1 MIYVNNNADVFLPSP
16 TGKGDVKIPAGTPT
30 ARPSGEPWLTSTNLN
45 RSYVGVAFSI
55 APADPAVVDLGSAI
69 VVNGYTANA
78 EDDANHSATGVL
90 TPSSAYTIFGKVTW
104 TDANGT
110 WTAQFSATGDGTHG
124 SGSTFVV
131 ENIGGAATKP
141 VATGSIISA
150 KKGTLSLQ
158 FNNGQPDSTQDF
170 RLFFEPIFVS
180 PSFYFTETSEDLPA
194 APDKRTKMTLV
205 QPGDVGTSD
214 YVTGSAGL
222 VKTVREFAHGA
233 RVGDPCQETIMK
245 YQDAT
250 YPTKPTDIT
259 LIKTTVSDSDL
270 A

>member
-131 ENIGGAATKP
+131 ENIAGAATKP
-141 VATGSIISA
+141 TVTGSAINAS
-150 KKGTLSLQ
+150 KGSLSLQ
-158 FNNGQPDSTQDF
+158 FNSGVPNSTQDF
-170 RLFFEPIFVS
+170 LLFFEPIFVS
-180 PSFYFTETSEDLPA
+180 PSYYFTETSEDIPA
-194 APDKRTKMTLV
+194 APGKITKTTYV
-205 QPGDVGTSD
+205 QVGDYGAD
-214 YVTGSAGL
+214 YATGSAGL
-222 VKTVREFAHGA
+222 AKIIREFAYGA
-233 RVGDPCQETIMK
+233 RIGDPCQQTVLK
-245 YQDAT
+245 YQDTT
-250 YPTKPTDIT
+250 YPTKIT
-259 LIKTTVSDSDL
+259 YSTVTPSTVVAGDL